1 MICSIQFWMKV
12 KMFLSHSKLDV
23 LYNPLWDDSELAYKP
38 STGVCLYNPLGMI
51 MHLPKF
57 KVLHNPP
64 LDDSEHV

>member
-1 MICSIQFWMKV
+1 MK
-12 KMFLSHSKLDV
+12 MLLSHSKLDD
-23 LYNPLWDDSELAYKP
+23 PLWNDSELACKP

-57 KVLHNPP
+57 KVLYNPP